1 MHRQNQNQILSNLV
15 QELNNIGLN
24 QDQLAKQNLAEIRSS
39 LTLLNICIK
48 RPFSFLGLDSGNPDR
63 AGAEC
68 RADIVEILLK
78 LKRLALM
85 RYDILVNR
93 EKCGKIRQ
101 IIKKIKDREIQ
112 SAIENS
118 LYQLELKDQI
128 VKKEYLKLDQVMTL
142 PALSRQPDG
151 CH

>member
-1 MHRQNQNQILSNLV
+1 MHRQNQDKILHHLT
-15 QELNNIGLN
+15 QQLNNIGLN
-24 QDQLAKQNLAEIRSS
+24 QDQLTKQSLAEIRSS
-39 LTLLNICIK
+39 LTMLNICIK
-48 RPFSFLGLDSGNPDR
+48 RPFSFLGLNSGSENG

-68 RADIVEILLK
+68 RSAVVEILLK

-101 IIKKIKDREIQ
+101 IIKEIKNRDIQ

-128 VKKEYLKLDQVMTL
+128 VKREYLKLDHIMTL
-142 PALSRQPDG
+142 QALSRPPDG